1 MRKHF
6 IKIIS
11 IFIIC
16 SLVILP
22 IKAWDDLGLWDDWDD
37 WDEYSFW
44 LDEVV
49 VYGDYDDNY
58 DWGLDDD
65 WWRSDYWDNDYGWD
79 DYDDFDD
86 WWDDYY
92 DYYIPDNS
100 ENSDSPIDVDREFPT
115 SKEPAP
121 QEGCSLWCI
130 KQVFEALGV
139 TYTSDKM
146 IEAAAKILGTT
157 PEVLATLLEYRGL
170 SDSEINKLY
179 DAFFN
184 YTYTQDQSDLR
195 KALDDGK
202 YVVGIIEMGGFGNVE
217 KGHDVVLID
226 YEKNSN
232 GSYTYTYYDPATNS
246 VQTGNSEDF
255 YNDGYIVNGI
265 K

>member
-100 ENSDSPIDVDREFPT
+100 ETPTEEVFIDNRVPNGECVRGVIEELIRRLGGNPSSSEIAAFLKKYAHYDSNGKIIGYSLNSNQLT
-115 SKEPAP
+115 S
-121 QEGCSLWCI
+121 
-130 KQVFEALGV
+130 VFE
-139 TYTSDKM
+139 
-146 IEAAAKILGTT
+146 
-157 PEVLATLLEYRGL
+157 
-170 SDSEINKLY
+170 
-179 DAFFN
+179 N
-184 YTYTQDQSDLR
+184 Y
-195 KALDDGK
+195 
-202 YVVGIIEMGGFGNVE
+202 FNVE
-217 KGHDVVLID
+217 KPESQHLLNNAITKGEYVAARNEDRSHEILLIGID
-226 YEKNSN
+226 NSKKE
-232 GSYTYTYYDPATNS
+232 YIYYDPVLGTSDNRIS
-246 VQTGNSEDF
+246 WD
-255 YNDGYIVNGI
+255 DIRDPLII
-265 K
+265 KGEK